1 MKSAFSLVELSI
13 VLVILGLLTGGILA
27 GQSLIR
33 AAEVRSVTTEIGK
46 LQSAVN
52 GFRDKYM
59 GLPGDITNA
68 TRFWGDNNAQCPD
81 AGIANGT
88 PGTCNGDGDG
98 LMYRALA
105 HNDTGEIFQAWNQLA
120 LAGLIE
126 GSYTG
131 LNGPSHINYH
141 SIPGTNVLAGKIS
154 NTGWSILG
162 RTGMFPGNPS
172 MYALEYGPF
181 YFIYGTAG
189 TSETDGKALRPEE
202 AWNVDTKIDDGRPA
216 YGKVIAR
223 YWNSE
228 CSRADDGSND
238 STDLN
243 ASYNL
248 TDTDIECAFY
258 VRNIF

>member
-33 AAEVRSVTTEIGK
+33 AAEIRSVSTDVQKIISG
-46 LQSAVN
+46 VN
-52 GFRDKYM
+52 VFRDKYM

-68 TRFWGDNNAQCPD
+68 TRFWGDNAAQCAD
-81 AGIANGT
+81 AAIANGT
-88 PGTCNGDGDG
+88 PGTCNGNGDG

-105 HNDTGEIFQAWNQLA
+105 HNNTGEIFQAWNQLA
-120 LAGLIE
+120 LTGLIE

-131 LNGPSHINYH
+131 LNGPSHISYH
-141 SIPGTNVLAGKIS
+141 SIPGTNVPAGKIA
-154 NTGWSILG
+154 NTGWSISG
-162 RTGMFPGNPS
+162 RIGMFPGNPS
-172 MYALEYGPF
+172 MYAVEYGAF
-181 YFIYGTAG
+181 HLIYGTAG

-202 AWNVDTKIDDGRPA
+202 LWNVDTKTDDGRPA
-216 YGKVIAR
+216 SGKIIAR

-228 CSRADDGSND
+228 CSLADDGGNA

-258 VRNIF
+258 LRNLF